1 MGDDI
6 PVPKPIVA
14 VPAAVVVYPG
24 KDWPLIEVQRVLH
37 RERQMGS
44 LGRFGNVEAGGKGVA
59 QVGDVGD
66 GKDTGKIGGKG
77 VDGGDEL
84 ITPLLIL
91 ATEALVDDEHLESQP
106 RPLGQD
112 AGQGQS

>member
-44 LGRFGNVEAGGKGVA
+44 LGRFGNVEKASRRWGMWVTARIQAKS
-59 QVGDVGD
+59 
-66 GKDTGKIGGKG
+66 
-77 VDGGDEL
+77 
-84 ITPLLIL
+84 
-91 ATEALVDDEHLESQP
+91 EARALMAAMS
-106 RPLGQD
+106 
-112 AGQGQS
+112 